1 MINTYIKSIKA
12 IRLERGISQL
22 DMAKKLEMS
31 RASYIAIEQGK
42 RELAVS
48 ELEKIADI
56 LGVSFNELESGES
69 PNYEKYR
76 QMILAFLREG
86 GKIPKTKLAKL
97 LYFADFSWFYYHLES
112 MSGMQY
118 RKIQYGPVT
127 DAYFRIIDEMSDGG
141 EILITQT
148 EDGAMLISQTRSG
161 AKVPL
166 SKIDK
171 EEKKLI
177 KKIEDKWKGKK
188 TAEIVDFTHKQFPY
202 LFARDNEIVSY
213 PLFTQED
220 PDEIY

>member
-1 MINTYIKSIKA
+1 
-12 IRLERGISQL
+12 
-22 DMAKKLEMS
+22 
-31 RASYIAIEQGK
+31 
-42 RELAVS
+42 
-48 ELEKIADI
+48 
-56 LGVSFNELESGES
+56 
-69 PNYEKYR
+69 
-76 QMILAFLREG
+76 
-86 GKIPKTKLAKL
+86 
-97 LYFADFSWFYYHLES
+97 